1 MNPRQLTTILV
12 IAVAALLSAGM
23 SLSAMTS
30 GTRTTDPGAGVTA
43 PAAHHGAREAAV
55 VFRYRFVRRCAL
67 VPVKRAGKVVRRNG
81 KVVKRRVCKRVRVR
95 VRVVVPPTTT
105 TTAATTP
112 TVATAPTVPTSPTT
126 PGTTTG
132 TTTSGTTTS
141 GTTTGGAT
149 TSPVQG
155 TLTVREFSG
164 PDGFVLTLSA
174 SSVPAGTY
182 TVRRRVEGGINHNL
196 DIRPTGGAQV
206 AFFGL
211 TANTEDSQTIVLT
224 PGQWTFRCTVPGHA
238 AMLAS
243 LTVT

>member
-1 MNPRQLTTILV
+1 MNPRRLATILV
-12 IAVAALLSAGM
+12 IAAAALLSAAM

-30 GTRTTDPGAGVTA
+30 GPRTADPGTAVTA

-55 VFRYRFVRRCAL
+55 VFRYRFVRRCTL
-67 VPVKRAGKVVRRNG
+67 VPVRRAGKVVRRNG

-95 VRVVVPPTTT
+95 VRVVVPTPTTP
-105 TTAATTP
+105 TAQTTP

-126 PGTTTG
+126 PGTTTAG
-132 TTTSGTTTS
+132 TTTSGTTT
-141 GTTTGGAT
+141 A
-149 TSPVQG
+149 PVQG
-155 TLTVREFSG
+155 TITVREFSG
-164 PDGFVLTLSA
+164 PDGFALTLSA

-182 TVRRRVEGGINHNL
+182 TVTRKVEGGINHNL
-196 DIRPTGGAQV
+196 DVRPTGGAQV

-211 TANTEDSQTIVLT
+211 AANTEDSQTIVLT